1 MRPFLG
7 FRALP
12 ARAVRSVVELLD
24 ADDAFRERVGQ
35 DAVESALGRPS
46 WLYLTRPDRWADDLA
61 DLVVQADEEHRA
73 THQARAEADALRRA
87 EQLAETVE
95 QLRRERDEALR
106 AAREAEVI
114 ATREQAA
121 ARSLTAERD
130 DLSARVRRLE
140 EERARAVREL
150 ADARTSAA
158 GRLEE
163 LRAAQAELE
172 LVSAELVALRAAAD
186 AAPVTDADGS
196 LAVRRED
203 AAAAHQPVEASR
215 WEGVDPVMI
224 AALIDGAAGAATE
237 LARTLAAA
245 AAAFGAGSVPDA
257 TAATGSSAGAA
268 SSEVAAGSEGGREAP
283 VRRPPRRTP
292 VRLRS
297 GLVEDTPEG
306 LAQLLGTPRLVAVV
320 DGYNVTMEGWH
331 GLDKAGQRDSLVTAL
346 GALQARTSAT
356 LHAVFDGDA
365 DGRRPAVGAPLPVR
379 VHFSPEGTEA
389 DDVILD
395 MVTRLPTDVPVLVV
409 SSDRRVADGA
419 RRLGANAVPSSV
431 LIELL
436 RRG

>member
-24 ADDAFRERVGQ
+24 ADDAFRERVGEG
-35 DAVESALGRPS
+35 AVESAVGRPS

-61 DLVVQADEEHRA
+61 DLAVQADEEHRA
-73 THQARAEADALRRA
+73 THHARAEADAVRRA
-87 EQLAETVE
+87 EQLTETVE
-95 QLRRERDEALR
+95 QLRRERDDALR
-106 AAREAEVI
+106 AAREAEVT
-114 ATREQAA
+114 ATREQAT
-121 ARSLTAERD
+121 ARSLAAERD
-130 DLSARVRRLE
+130 ELSDRVHRLE
-140 EERARAVREL
+140 EERTRAVREL

-172 LVSAELVALRAAAD
+172 LVTAELAAARAAAD
-186 AAPVTDADGS
+186 AAPDAGIDGS
-196 LAVRRED
+196 PGARDEG
-203 AAAAHQPVEASR
+203 AAEPNQPVEASR
-215 WEGVDPVMI
+215 WEGVDPATI

-245 AAAFGAGSVPDA
+245 AAAFGAGTAPDA
-257 TAATGSSAGAA
+257 SAATGP
-268 SSEVAAGSEGGREAP
+268 SEAGSGAVESADTARTAAH
-283 VRRPPRRTP
+283 RRPPRRTP

-306 LAQLLGTPRLVAVV
+306 LAQLLGTPRLTAVV

-346 GALQARTSAT
+346 GGLQARTSAT
-356 LHAVFDGDA
+356 LHVVFDGDA